1 MAFGINF
8 TEEER
13 QEDLAHFRVH
23 EAVVEKWEK
32 REAERLE
39 EYQKIK
45 TLVEVQVK
53 KLNNKKL

>member
-23 EAVVEKWEK
+23 EAVTEKWEK
-32 REAERLE
+32 QESEKREQGE
-39 EYQKIK
+39 KIK
-45 TLVEVQVK
+45 SLVKNIIK
-53 KLNNKKL
+53 KLNNKL

>member
-23 EAVVEKWEK
+23 KAITEKWDK
-32 REAERLE
+32 REAERHE
-39 EYQKIK
+39 QDQKIK
-45 TLVEVQVK
+45 TLVEDLVK
-53 KLNNKKL
+53 TLNV

>member
-23 EAVVEKWEK
+23 EAVTEKWDKQETER
-32 REAERLE
+32 REQD
-39 EYQKIK
+39 QKIK
-45 TLVEVQVK
+45 TLVEDLVK
-53 KLNNKKL
+53 TLNV